1 MLLRILED
9 ALLERNLGRGAFR
22 KRQREMPLQPPD
34 SLDSRL
40 DGFTFL
46 RASRGAFGLSRF
58 RLRRLCAQT
67 VSQLGKLFKTHRSL
81 H

>member
-22 KRQREMPLQPPD
+22 KRQRKMPLQPPD

-46 RASRGAFGLSRF
+46 RASAEL
-58 RLRRLCAQT
+58 L
-67 VSQLGKLFKTHRSL
+67 V
-81 H
+81 